1 MKYNRIK
8 AVEYAKK
15 WAYARNPEYY
25 NFDAVGGDCT
35 SFISQCIYAGESVMN
50 YSKTKGWYYIN
61 GDNKSPSW
69 SGVEF
74 LYQFLINN
82 KGIGPYA
89 KNVKIHE
96 LELGDI
102 IQLSF
107 DGKTYGHSML
117 VVQEGTSLDK
127 IGVATHTFDSYN
139 RKVSSYTFQKARF
152 IHIVEIRKNV

>member
-1 MKYNRIK
+1 M
-8 AVEYAKK
+8 
-15 WAYARNPEYY
+15 
-25 NFDAVGGDCT
+25 
-35 SFISQCIYAGESVMN
+35 
-50 YSKTKGWYYIN
+50 
-61 GDNKSPSW
+61 
-69 SGVEF
+69 EF

-117 VVQEGTSLDK
+117 VVQKGTSLDK